1 MDQDSA
7 PAVVP
12 RPAGRV
18 LAPGGRR
25 AALAFLALLAAAA
38 IAMAA
43 IPALRNAEPNDTA
56 LRGLQIRVL
65 ALTQA
70 AAENRIDGALDALA
84 ALERDLDEAASSGL
98 ISDARFKGI
107 DAALEAVRADLMR
120 EADAGAAAAK
130 AAVAA
135 VSPTPTPTPATAP
148 PAPAPV
154 PEQPVVVQEPAPN
167 PAAKPGPPADAQE
180 PKGKA
185 KGAGK
190 P

>member
-1 MDQDSA
+1 MEQEHV
-7 PAVVP
+7 PP
-12 RPAGRV
+12 RPARAV
-18 LAPGGRR
+18 RPRDRR
-25 AALAFLALLAAAA
+25 PVAIAVLALLAAGALAVAA
-38 IAMAA
+38 V
-43 IPALRNAEPNDTA
+43 PALRSTEPNQAA

-65 ALTQA
+65 AITQA

-84 ALERDLDEAASSGL
+84 ALERDLDEAAGSGL
-98 ISDARFKGI
+98 ISAARFKGI

-120 EADAGAAAAK
+120 DADAGVAAAK
-130 AAVAA
+130 AAVATAPA
-135 VSPTPTPTPATAP
+135 VPTPTPTPTTAA

-154 PEQPVVVQEPAPN
+154 PEQPAVVQEPAPG
-167 PAAKPGPPADAQE
+167 PAVKPGPPADGQE